1 MSVQPILIVD
11 DSPVCLRILEQH
23 LRDAGYWVVS
33 VSSGREAWHL
43 LQDKNQRY
51 GMVMVDR
58 LMVDMSGVALIKA
71 IKSQPHLNSMPLVM
85 LTGQADAEEYIQAI
99 SEGIFEFLYKPIH
112 PSLLLH
118 VVEKGL
124 GKGAVGNGKSNTN
137 TNGVA

>member
-33 VSSGREAWHL
+33 VSSGREAWRL
-43 LQDKNQRY
+43 LQDENQQY

-71 IKSQPHLNSMPLVM
+71 IKSRPHLSSIPLVM
-85 LTGQADAEEYIQAI
+85 LTGQADPEEYIQAI

-118 VVEKGL
+118 VVEQALDRRVVGQ
-124 GKGAVGNGKSNTN
+124 GNGNNAHAT
-137 TNGVA
+137 T